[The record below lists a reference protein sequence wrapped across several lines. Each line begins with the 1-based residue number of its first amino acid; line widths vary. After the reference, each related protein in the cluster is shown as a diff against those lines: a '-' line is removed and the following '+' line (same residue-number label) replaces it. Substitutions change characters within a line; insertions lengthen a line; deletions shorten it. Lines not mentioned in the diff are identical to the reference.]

1 MRSRLVSVVLGM
13 VGAML
18 ACELILQVLPVSSA
32 TALDYYLDPLVLSYP
47 PGHRW
52 RMATGWDL
60 RNAQTLRANNFGFAS
75 EVDFVADS
83 QAVALIGDSY
93 VEASML
99 DSANRPGTQLALALN
114 GQRPV
119 YAFGAPGSAL
129 LDYAERIRLAS
140 TRLAVRDFV
149 ILMEAGDV
157 RQSLCGSGN
166 VHGPCLAPK
175 SLEPRVETLAPA
187 SKMKRLISKSALA
200 QYLVGQLKL
209 DVRRLPAQLFSADA
223 PTPGAASTVTSVKLA
238 VDEDTHLRE
247 REAMVRAV
255 SSAFFDRVKQNQ
267 VRKLVIVVDGMRK
280 TAQSAANPQS
290 KEISL
295 ERNQFMEIARARG
308 AVVIDAEALYGEHWK
323 ASILSLD
330 VGPYDGHLN
339 ALGVRLVAQAAAAA
353 IR

>member
-1 MRSRLVSVVLGM
+1 MRSGLVSVVLGM
-13 VGAML
+13 VGALL
-18 ACELILQVLPVSSA
+18 ACELVLQALPVSSA
-32 TALDYYLDPLVLSYP
+32 TARDYYVDPQVLSYP

-60 RNAQTLRANNFGFAS
+60 RNAQTLKANNFGFAS
-75 EVDFVADS
+75 EVDFVPNP
-83 QAVALIGDSY
+83 QAVAFIGDSY

-99 DSANRPGTQLALALN
+99 DTVDRPGPQLARALG

-166 VHGPCLAPK
+166 VHGPCLAP
-175 SLEPRVETLAPA
+175 STLEPRIETFAPA
-187 SKMKRLISKSALA
+187 STMKRVISKSALA

-209 DVRRLPAQLFSADA
+209 DVRHLPAQLFAANA
-223 PTPGAASTVTSVKLA
+223 PAPIPSRKLA
-238 VDEDTHLRE
+238 SASSALDTEIRRAE
-247 REAMVRAV
+247 RDRMVRAV
-255 SSAFFDRVKQNQ
+255 STAFFERIETYRI
-267 VRKLVIVVDGMRK
+267 RKLVIVVDGQRHPGQPSVD
-280 TAQSAANPQS
+280 ADAA
-290 KEISL
+290 EIRL
-295 ERNQFMEIARARG
+295 ERTQFMETAKAHG

-323 ASILSLD
+323 TSVLSLD

-339 ALGVRLVAQAAAAA
+339 ALGVRIVAEAAAAA

>member
-1 MRSRLVSVVLGM
+1 MHSRLLSVLFGM
-13 VGAML
+13 AGALL
-18 ACELILQVLPVSSA
+18 ACELVLQALPVSSA
-32 TALDYYLDPLVLSYP
+32 TARDYYMDPQVLSYP

-52 RMATGWDL
+52 HMATGWDL

-75 EVDFVADS
+75 EIDFVPDP
-83 QAVALIGDSY
+83 QAVAFIGDSY

-99 DSANRPGTQLALALN
+99 GAADRPGAQLARALKDE
-114 GQRPV
+114 RAV
-119 YAFGAPGSAL
+119 YALGAPGSAL

-166 VHGPCLAPK
+166 VHGPCLAPRK
-175 SLEPRVETLAPA
+175 LEPRVETFAPA
-187 SKMKRLISKSALA
+187 STLKRLISKSALA

-209 DVRRLPAQLFSADA
+209 DVRRLPAQLFAADA
-223 PTPGAASTVTSVKLA
+223 PTHEPASKAASAEPA
-238 VDEDTHLRE
+238 VNADTHRAE

-255 SSAFFDRVKQNQ
+255 STAFFDRVQTHQ
-267 VRKLVIVVDGMRK
+267 VRKLVIVVDGQRK
-280 TAQSAANPQS
+280 AVSLDADPQAAQ
-290 KEISL
+290 ISL
-295 ERNQFMEIARARG
+295 ERGQFMEIARARG
-308 AVVIDAEALYGEHWK
+308 AVVIDAEALYREHWK
-323 ASILSLD
+323 TSMLSLD